1 MLNKVKEFQYDILIK
16 RNTVLV
22 TFAITDMFYI
32 SIMFLMNFM
41 PSTLVL
47 SLAILAG
54 TIISGIVM
62 SKIVSTPGKEA
73 GEAIAE
79 KLCYFPVV
87 KKYVRKAQYGQ
98 LIKITLIQV
107 GMTCIP
113 ILVTCFRFH
122 LKNTCMA
129 LFGTM
134 VSMLL
139 FGSFLI
145 EINLSTFRRK

>member
-32 SIMFLMNFM
+32 SVMFLINFM
-41 PSTLVL
+41 PNALVL

-62 SKIVSTPGKEA
+62 NKVVSAPGKEA

-87 KKYVRKAQYGQ
+87 KKSVRKAQYSQ
-98 LIKITLIQV
+98 LVKITLIQV
-107 GMTCIP
+107 AITCIP
-113 ILVTCFRFH
+113 ILVTCFRFQ
-122 LKNTCMA
+122 LKNTLMA

-134 VSMLL
+134 ISMML
-139 FGSFLI
+139 FGSYLI
-145 EINLSTFRRK
+145 EMNLLTFRRK